1 MTIIRRNY
9 SEIAPAI
16 GPYSRGVKFGE
27 FLFISGC
34 TAVGTNHEN
43 GDIIQQTDVI
53 LNRIQKILQCEGL
66 TMKHIIK
73 VGVFIKDMNG
83 FRDRQSE
90 YNKLIETY
98 FEGFYPAS
106 TLLGGVELAL
116 PSMLI
121 EIEAIA
127 SLQTCRLQDTCSE
140 NNRSA

>member
-34 TAVGTNHEN
+34 TAVGTKHEN

-53 LNRIQKILQCEGL
+53 LNRIQQILQYEGL
-66 TMKHIIK
+66 TMKNIIK

-83 FRDRQSE
+83 FRHRQSE
-90 YNKLIETY
+90 YNKLIEAY

-106 TLLGGVELAL
+106 TLLGGVELVL

-127 SLQTCRLQDTCSE
+127 SAYPCRVQDACSE
-140 NNRSA
+140 NPR